1 MSNGCAQRL
10 SVTYNK
16 PLYKTRRITNEHLDC
31 YYTLKYHL
39 GRGVPEKWILFDS
52 ETGQK
57 YIGTN
62 NIEIGKNWKLIEEDE

>member
-1 MSNGCAQRL
+1 M
-10 SVTYNK
+10 K
-16 PLYKTRRITNEHLDC
+16 KRITLKGKTLIELDFLI
-31 YYTLKYHL
+31 TLKVTT
-39 GRGVPEKWILFDS
+39 RVPEKWILFDS

>member
-1 MSNGCAQRL
+1 M
-10 SVTYNK
+10 K
-16 PLYKTRRITNEHLDC
+16 KRITLKGKTLIESDFLI
-31 YYTLKYHL
+31 TLKVTTK
-39 GRGVPEKWILFDS
+39 VPEKWILFDS